1 MIAKPPVY
9 VVAALVAMAAAH
21 ACMPIARIFLFPWN
35 LVGIV
40 PLLVGAALI
49 LHAFLLFVRN
59 RTTSN
64 PNGVPAALVTSGPF
78 RVTRNP
84 MYVGILLMLSGIA
97 CLFGTVGP
105 WLVVPVLGVVFDV
118 IFIRLEEKQMDILF
132 GAAYR
137 RYKAKVRRWI

>member
-9 VVAALVAMAAAH
+9 VAAALVAMAAAH
-21 ACMPIARIFLFPWN
+21 ACMPIDQIFLFPWN

-40 PLLVGAALI
+40 PLLLGAGLI
-49 LHAFLLFVRN
+49 LHAFLLFIRN
-59 RTTSN
+59 GTTSN
-64 PNGVPAALVTSGPF
+64 PDGVPAALVTSGPF

-84 MYVGILLMLSGIA
+84 MYLGILLMFSGIA

-105 WLVVPVLGVVFDV
+105 WLAVPALGVVFDV
-118 IFIRLEEKQMDILF
+118 VFIRREEKRMETIFDD
-132 GAAYR
+132 AYR

>member
-21 ACMPIARIFLFPWN
+21 AFLPIARIFLFPWN
-35 LVGIV
+35 LVGII
-40 PLLVGAALI
+40 PLLLGAALI

-64 PNGVPAALVTSGPF
+64 PDGVPATLVTSGPF

-84 MYVGILLMLSGIA
+84 MYLGILLMLSGIA
-97 CLFGTVGP
+97 CLFGTVGS
-105 WLVVPVLGVVFDV
+105 WLAVPALGVVFDV
-118 IFIRLEEKQMDILF
+118 IFIRLEEKRMETIFND
-132 GAAYR
+132 AYR

>member
-9 VVAALVAMAAAH
+9 VAAALVAMAAAH
-21 ACMPIARIFLFPWN
+21 AFLPIARIFLFPWN
-35 LVGIV
+35 LVGII
-40 PLLVGAALI
+40 PLLLGAALI
-49 LHAFLLFVRN
+49 LHAFFLFVRN

-64 PNGVPAALVTSGPF
+64 PDGVPATLVTSGPF

-84 MYVGILLMLSGIA
+84 MYLGILLMLSGIA

-105 WLVVPVLGVVFDV
+105 WLAVPALGAVFDV
-118 IFIRLEEKQMDILF
+118 VFIRREEKWMEAIFDD
-132 GAAYR
+132 AYR